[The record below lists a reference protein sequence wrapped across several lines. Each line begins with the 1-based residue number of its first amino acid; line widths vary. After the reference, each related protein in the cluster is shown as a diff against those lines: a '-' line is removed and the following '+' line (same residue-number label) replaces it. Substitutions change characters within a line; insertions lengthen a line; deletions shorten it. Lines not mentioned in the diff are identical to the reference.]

1 MKTYIWQYVAGIT
14 DNLHDGG
21 GIVIITSRSY
31 NDAWKEHLA
40 EEDVECKELPEPDL
54 SYECTASE
62 EKVFL
67 FEDSGCC

>member
-1 MKTYIWQYVAGIT
+1 MKTYIWQYVVGIT
-14 DNLHDGG
+14 DNWHDGG

-40 EEDVECKELPEPDL
+40 EKEVECKELPEPDL
-54 SYECTASE
+54 SYECNALE

-67 FEDSGCC
+67 FEDAGCC